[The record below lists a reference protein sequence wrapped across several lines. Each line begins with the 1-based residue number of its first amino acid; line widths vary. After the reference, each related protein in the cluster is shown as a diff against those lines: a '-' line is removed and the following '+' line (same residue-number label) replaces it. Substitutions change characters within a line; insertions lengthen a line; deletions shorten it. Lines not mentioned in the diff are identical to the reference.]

1 MYINGK
7 FVESRSGKWI
17 DVLNPST
24 EEVCSRQPEGTVEDV
39 EEALDAARAAQ
50 KSWEK
55 TPAIE
60 RAAYLSK
67 MADGIRKREK
77 EFVEIIMR
85 EQGKTRSWAQI
96 EVGATIAYFDYMA
109 SFARHIEGEI
119 IQSDNRGETIF
130 LSKKPIGVVAG
141 ILPWNFPFF
150 LIARKAGAAL
160 IAGCSIVIK
169 PAQLTPE
176 NCTVFA
182 EVVDET
188 GLPAGLFNVVTGKG
202 SVVGNA
208 LASSPK
214 IDIVSVTGS
223 VGAGESIMKA
233 AATNITK
240 VSLELGGKAPVIVFP
255 DADLELAAQAILD
268 SRIGNNGQI
277 CNNAERLY
285 IHKDVKEKL
294 GSDIEHFHFRE
305 ALKEAMNLARIGN
318 KYLADTEPW
327 KLAKTDMARVATIM
341 NLALQI
347 TANLAIAFEPFLPF
361 SAQKLRAMLNMPE
374 ANWDKLGT
382 IDILPAGAEVQ
393 KPQLLFEKIDDETI
407 QQQLDKLEATK
418 KANEDAAYKAAPIKD
433 TVSFEDFEK
442 LDIRVG
448 HIKHRE
454 KVKKSKKLLKF
465 TIDDGSGIDRTILSG
480 IAAYYE
486 PEQLIG
492 KDVLF
497 VANFAPRKMMGI
509 ESQGMILSA
518 VNADD
523 SLHVTTTLD
532 GVKPGSQVG

>member
-1 MYINGK
+1 MKNLKMYINGK
-7 FVESRSGKWI
+7 FVESRSGQWI

-24 EEVCSRQPEGTVEDV
+24 EEVCSRQPEGTLEDV

-50 KSWEK
+50 REWAKV
-55 TPAIE
+55 PAVE
-60 RAAYLSK
+60 RGEYLKK
-67 MADGIRKREK
+67 MAEGIRRRQT

-85 EQGKTRSWAQI
+85 EQGKTRSWAEI

-109 SFARHIEGEI
+109 TFARHIEGEI

-176 NCTVFA
+176 NCTAFA
-182 EVVDET
+182 EIVHET

-202 SVVGNA
+202 SVIGNA
-208 LASSPK
+208 LAASPK

-233 AATNITK
+233 AASNITR

-294 GSDIEHFHFRE
+294 T
-305 ALKEAMNLARIGN
+305 AMLLEKFKAVKVG
-318 KYLADTEPW
+318 D
-327 KLAKTDMARVATIM
+327 
-341 NLALQI
+341 
-347 TANLAIAFEPFLPF
+347 PF
-361 SAQKLRAMLNMPE
+361 SADDIDMGPLVEKRALE
-374 ANWDKLGT
+374 SVEEKVAR
-382 IDILPAGAEVQ
+382 AVSQGAKV
-393 KPQLLFEKIDDETI
+393 LCGGH
-407 QQQLDKLEATK
+407 
-418 KANEDAAYKAAPIKD
+418 
-433 TVSFEDFEK
+433 
-442 LDIRVG
+442 RVG
-448 HIKHRE
+448 EKGYFYAATLLDNCCQDMDIVHEETFGPVLPIIEWEDIDEVLAWANDCEYGLASSVFTNDINTATRCVRE
-454 KVKKSKKLLKF
+454 LDFGETYINRFHFEAIQGFHAGVKKSG
-465 TIDDGSGIDRTILSG
+465 IGGADGKHGVEEYLRT
-480 IAAYYE
+480 
-486 PEQLIG
+486 
-492 KDVLF
+492 
-497 VANFAPRKMMGI
+497 
-509 ESQGMILSA
+509 
-518 VNADD
+518 
-523 SLHVTTTLD
+523 HVTYLQTR
-532 GVKPGSQVG
+532 

>member
-1 MYINGK
+1 MKDLRMYINGK

-182 EVVDET
+182 
-188 GLPAGLFNVVTGKG
+188 
-202 SVVGNA
+202 
-208 LASSPK
+208 
-214 IDIVSVTGS
+214 
-223 VGAGESIMKA
+223 
-233 AATNITK
+233 
-240 VSLELGGKAPVIVFP
+240 
-255 DADLELAAQAILD
+255 
-268 SRIGNNGQI
+268 
-277 CNNAERLY
+277 
-285 IHKDVKEKL
+285 
-294 GSDIEHFHFRE
+294 
-305 ALKEAMNLARIGN
+305 
-318 KYLADTEPW
+318 
-327 KLAKTDMARVATIM
+327 
-341 NLALQI
+341 
-347 TANLAIAFEPFLPF
+347 
-361 SAQKLRAMLNMPE
+361 
-374 ANWDKLGT
+374 
-382 IDILPAGAEVQ
+382 
-393 KPQLLFEKIDDETI
+393 
-407 QQQLDKLEATK
+407 
-418 KANEDAAYKAAPIKD
+418 
-433 TVSFEDFEK
+433 
-442 LDIRVG
+442 
-448 HIKHRE
+448 
-454 KVKKSKKLLKF
+454 
-465 TIDDGSGIDRTILSG
+465 
-480 IAAYYE
+480 
-486 PEQLIG
+486 
-492 KDVLF
+492 
-497 VANFAPRKMMGI
+497 
-509 ESQGMILSA
+509 
-518 VNADD
+518 
-523 SLHVTTTLD
+523 
-532 GVKPGSQVG
+532 